1 MTALRTARSACP
13 PPSPIQLWRHAM
25 VGTLFAAVL
34 AGCGGAGGGDA
45 PPSSPSSPAPAPG
58 APVPPPPPAGPNPPA
73 PPPPA
78 PAPAPATTTQ
88 ADAVRLA
95 DQASF
100 GATEDLVASIRGQ
113 GANAWVAAQMAL
125 DSSRYTSGGTGEV
138 HQYTGSAEFCTG
150 RGNDCW
156 RDWWSTEPLV
166 FDFYRNAVTRPD
178 QLRQRVAYA
187 LQQIVVVSNL
197 DVNGTYGFRNYHNV
211 LLREAFG
218 NYRQVLKKVAMSP
231 VMGDFL
237 NNANND
243 KDAPNENFARELL
256 QLFSIGTCELNANG
270 TLKGGACTATY
281 TNDTVRAYAY
291 ALTGWTYPAGGATS
305 YGCWPT
311 GANCRY
317 YGGAND
323 GDMVPVARY
332 HDTAARTLLNG
343 HSLAAGHT
351 APQALE
357 VVLDSVMT
365 HPNTAPFIGKQL
377 IQHLVSSNPS
387 PAYVGRVAAAFAS
400 GRHGSFG
407 SGQRGDLA
415 ATVAAVLLDEEA
427 RSASPARSAGRLREP
442 VLMFTGVLRGMN
454 GATDGEA
461 LAWWWGETLRQHM
474 FRPPSVFNF
483 YPPDYPVAG
492 TSLVGPAFGI
502 HNANTALGRLNYLTY
517 LLDWGGSPAGE
528 SGAPSPLGTVV
539 NLTPFQADAADAA
552 VLVDRISNLALG
564 RTLPSTA
571 RSEVIR
577 ATAWWTSS
585 NDPTNW
591 RVNRVRTAAFLVYGS
606 PHYNV
611 QR

>member
-1 MTALRTARSACP
+1 MKPRTTVRTAERWQRAV
-13 PPSPIQLWRHAM
+13 
-25 VGTLFAAVL
+25 VGALFAAVL
-34 AGCGGAGGGDA
+34 AGCGGGGGGGG
-45 PPSSPSSPAPAPG
+45 SSAPAPAPG
-58 APVPPPPPAGPNPPA
+58 APTPPA
-73 PPPPA
+73 PTPPA
-78 PAPAPATTTQ
+78 PTPPAPTPAPPAPTSLR
-88 ADAVRLA
+88 DAVRLA

-100 GATEDLVASIRGQ
+100 GPTEALISTIQSQ
-113 GANAWVAAQMAL
+113 GPSAWVAAQMQL
-125 DSSRYTSGGTGEV
+125 GNSSYTRGGGGQV
-138 HQYTGSAEFCTG
+138 HQHTGSGEFCDG
-150 RGNDCW
+150 RGTDCW
-156 RDWWSTEPLV
+156 RDWYSTEPLLS
-166 FDFYRNAVTRPD
+166 DFYRNAITQPD

-187 LQQIVVVSNL
+187 LQQIVVVNNL
-197 DVNGTYGFRNYHNV
+197 DVSGTYGFRNYHNV

-218 NYRQVLKKVAMSP
+218 NYRQVLKKVTLSP

-256 QLFSIGTCELNANG
+256 QLFSIGTCELNSDG
-270 TLKGGACTATY
+270 TLRGGTCAPTY
-281 TNDTVRAYAY
+281 TNEQVRAYAY

-351 APQALE
+351 AAQALE
-357 VVLDSVMT
+357 TVLDSVMT

-387 PAYVGRVAAAFAS
+387 AGYVGRVANAFVS
-400 GRHGSFG
+400 GRYEGFG

-415 ATVAAVLLDEEA
+415 ATVAAVLLDAEA
-427 RSASPARSAGRLREP
+427 RGDSPGRTAGKLREP
-442 VLMFTGVLRGMN
+442 VLMFTGVLRGLN
-454 GATDGEA
+454 GTTDGEA
-461 LAWWWGETLRQHM
+461 LAWWWGEWMRQHM
-474 FRPPSVFNF
+474 FRAPSVFNF

-492 TSLVGPAFGI
+492 TTLVGPAFGI
-502 HNANTALGRLNYLTY
+502 HNANTALARLNYLTY
-517 LLDWGGSPAGE
+517 LLDWGGTPASN
-528 SGAPSPLGTVV
+528 SGAADPLGTLV
-539 NLTPFQADAADAA
+539 NLSAYTADATDAGA
-552 VLVDRISNLALG
+552 LVDRLSHQALG
-564 RTLPSTA
+564 RTLPTA
-571 RSEVIR
+571 ARNEVVR
-577 ATAWWTSS
+577 ATAWWTSA

-591 RVNRVRTAAFLVYGS
+591 RLNRVKTAAFLVYGS
-606 PHYNV
+606 PHYHV